1 MSIIT
6 HDKKVTWLVLMH
18 EYMVMEYFL
27 LLLKRLSK
35 ERKSQIFADLQMLF
49 ASMDQEERK
58 RRMDKMVF
66 LDPLTNRC
74 ICRICNTSVSRK
86 TLAIDH
92 IEGVHIRILSYP
104 CQYCDSYFT
113 CSSLRRTHVHT
124 NHREQNKL
132 AKYLTDKDTGN
143 KIQYNTTE

>member
-1 MSIIT
+1 MSIIAQG
-6 HDKKVTWLVLMH
+6 KKVIQLVPMH
-18 EYMVMEYFL
+18 EYIVMEYFL

-35 ERKSQIFADLQMLF
+35 KRKSQIFADLQTLF
-49 ASMDQEERK
+49 ASMDQAERK
-58 RRMDKMVF
+58 RRLDQMVF
-66 LDPLTNRC
+66 LDPLTNRW
-74 ICRICNTSVSRK
+74 ICRICNNSVSRK

-132 AKYLTDKDTGN
+132 AKYLT
-143 KIQYNTTE
+143 E

>member
-1 MSIIT
+1 MISISIRIISIII
-6 HDKKVTWLVLMH
+6 HDKKVTLLMSMQ
-18 EYMVMEYFL
+18 EFIVMEYFP
-27 LLLKRLSK
+27 LLLKSLSK
-35 ERKSQIFADLQMLF
+35 ERKSQIFADLQTLF
-49 ASMDQEERK
+49 ASMDQAERK

-66 LDPLTNRC
+66 LDPLTNRW

-92 IEGVHIRILSYP
+92 IEGVHVRILSYP

-132 AKYLTDKDTGN
+132 VKYLTS
-143 KIQYNTTE
+143 E